1 MIAASTAAEPWFIY
15 ADHQWP
21 DRAHRQQALPPPAYH
36 QLLGRDICRY
46 CHRPGKLLSKRNI
59 GGRDHKMSIYNYLT
73 LGSMLLM
80 TFLILIQTRGAS
92 LGAGLGGAGEVNTT
106 RRGTDKTIFQLTI
119 VCALV
124 FSLSLIFGVIVK

>member
-1 MIAASTAAEPWFIY
+1 
-15 ADHQWP
+15 
-21 DRAHRQQALPPPAYH
+21 
-36 QLLGRDICRY
+36 
-46 CHRPGKLLSKRNI
+46 
-59 GGRDHKMSIYNYLT
+59 MSIYNYIT
-73 LGSMLLM
+73 LISMLLM

-119 VCALV
+119 VSALF